1 MIIVQLDSEQLSNLI
16 QSSVRKVLKET
27 PPQTVEP
34 TDQPEQLLTIQEAAE
49 FLSLTVPTM
58 YSKVSKGELPVM
70 KRSKRLYF
78 SRTELLEYLKD
89 GRKKSNAE
97 IEQEAKAYLLN
108 NKKGLNLTYY
118 DYETNSSKMVR
129 RKPIV

>member
-1 MIIVQLDSEQLSNLI
+1 MHNVVLSPIDPETLISSISERVTANILKA
-16 QSSVRKVLKET
+16 VRNEQPT
-27 PPQTVEP
+27 

-78 SRTELLEYLKD
+78 SRTELLDYLKD

-97 IEQEAKAYLLN
+97 IEQEAKAYLSN
-108 NKKGLNLTYY
+108 NRKGL
-118 DYETNSSKMVR
+118 K
-129 RKPIV
+129 

>member
-1 MIIVQLDSEQLSNLI
+1 MEQVFFNVPLSKLEPIFKRWIKEAQSEMQ
-16 QSSVRKVLKET
+16 
-27 PPQTVEP
+27 PQKVEP
-34 TDQPEQLLTIQEAAE
+34 TNQPEQLLTIQEAAE

-78 SRTELLEYLKD
+78 SRIELLDYLKH
-89 GRKKSNAE
+89 GRRKSNAE

-108 NKKGLNLTYY
+108 NKKGLN
-118 DYETNSSKMVR
+118 NGK
-129 RKPIV
+129 

>member
-1 MIIVQLDSEQLSNLI
+1 MHNFVLSPIDPEKLITSISERVTANILKA
-16 QSSVRKVLKET
+16 VRNEQ
-27 PPQTVEP
+27 PPTA
-34 TDQPEQLLTIQEAAE
+34 QPEQLLTIQEAAE

-78 SRTELLEYLKD
+78 SRTELLEYLKQ

-97 IEQEAKAYLLN
+97 IEAEAKAYLSN
-108 NKKGLNLTYY
+108 HKKGLN
-118 DYETNSSKMVR
+118 NGK
-129 RKPIV
+129 